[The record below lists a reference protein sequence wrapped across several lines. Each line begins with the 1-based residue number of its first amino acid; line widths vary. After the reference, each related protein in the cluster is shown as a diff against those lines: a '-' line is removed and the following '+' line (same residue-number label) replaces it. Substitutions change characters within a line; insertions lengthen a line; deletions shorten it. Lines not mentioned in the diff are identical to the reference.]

1 MTQNLTN
8 YCGNINTSATAIGN
22 SVNLSA
28 CPYFVNETEWPL
40 ERIVSMVVPVFFGI
54 IGLIG
59 LMGNALVIIVVT
71 ANQQMRSTTNILII
85 NLAAADILFV
95 IFCVPFT
102 ATDYVASE
110 WPFGH
115 LWCKYVQYMIVVTCH
130 ASVYTLVLMSFD
142 RFLAVVHPVTSMS
155 LRTERNATLAIV
167 AAWVII
173 VTTGIPAALSHGVV
187 NYPYGG
193 RNYTACL
200 FLSEEGYNLVAFQVS
215 FFLSSYVIPLFLISL
230 LYVGMLLRLWKNAPG
245 CNPSAESRKGKR
257 RVTRM
262 VVVIVLVF
270 AICWLPIQIILVL
283 KSLKLYGNSHITVI
297 IQIISHVLAYM
308 NSCVNP
314 VLYAFL
320 SDNFRKA
327 FRKMKCVC
335 FAKMDVSREA
345 YEPMSLETTL

>member
-1 MTQNLTN
+1 MTH
-8 YCGNINTSATAIGN
+8 NISNNSMCNTSGSAIGN
-22 SVNLSA
+22 ANLSA
-28 CPYFVNETEWPL
+28 CPFYANETEWPL
-40 ERIVSMVVPVFFGI
+40 ERIVSTVVPVFFGLVC
-54 IGLIG
+54 LIG

-71 ANQQMRSTTNILII
+71 ANQQMRSTTNLLII

-95 IFCVPFT
+95 IFCVPWT
-102 ATDYVASE
+102 ATDYIFTE
-110 WPFGH
+110 WPFGD

-155 LRTERNATLAIV
+155 LRTERNAMLAIV
-167 AAWVII
+167 TAWVVI
-173 VTTGIPAALSHGVV
+173 VTSAIPAALSHGVV
-187 NYPYGG
+187 VYPYGG

-215 FFLSSYVIPLFLISL
+215 FFLSSYVLPLFLISL

-262 VVVIVLVF
+262 VVVVVLVF

-297 IQIISHVLAYM
+297 IQIISHVLAYT

-327 FRKMKCVC
+327 FRKIKCVC
-335 FAKMDVSREA
+335 CAKDVSSEA